1 MLLITQI
8 ELPFELIAYIEDGG
22 DLQRKRKERR
32 EDKAL
37 RESNLLLLLLTALF
51 QKTDIVHC
59 LNPLLFVLGL
69 SICLS
74 FLLPGKFITNVFAFA
89 IVAAVAA
96 DRIRIK
102 RIGLL
107 LQKCKNVSAKEFNC
121 RVNRFPQRRRKR
133 KKLSLFLM

>member
-37 RESNLLLLLLTALF
+37 IESNLLLLLLFLSALF

-74 FLLPGKFITNVFAFA
+74 LSFPLPGKFITNVFAFA

-96 DRIRIK
+96 DRIRIR

-107 LQKCKNVSAKEFNC
+107 LQK
-121 RVNRFPQRRRKR
+121 
-133 KKLSLFLM
+133 